1 MKIVFIQ
8 PRGRT
13 IYTVCPEPPLGLAY
27 LASSLRKYNNDLEI
41 EIIDGFILDHDEYW
55 KKISDLKA
63 DIVGVTTTMSLL
75 NEALK
80 IPNIVKEKNI
90 NFIIGGPGVANIP
103 SLKLY
108 ECGYSVVSYGEG
120 ERTIVDLVKAFENKL
135 ALKDIDGI
143 SFLSANREIKT
154 SPRKLIENLDEIPFP
169 ARDLL
174 DMKKYINT
182 WKDKMGVALSQIVS
196 SRGCQYSCRFCD
208 RAVFGRKIRFFS
220 PTRVVEEMKILYDR
234 YNVEMVYF
242 EEDLFTSNKKRVLN
256 FCDAME
262 KELPGKK
269 WGAYSRV
276 ETIDLEMLNRMKL
289 AGCTDLVFGAEN
301 GSQRLLDFL
310 GKGITVEQIKK
321 AFKWVHEVGING
333 GMFLILGIPGET
345 RKDIDMTKKL
355 IFECEP
361 MMINLYFLT
370 PIPGTEIFEITKHL
384 IRNDVDFY
392 NFDDLYGGVYKKE
405 VFEIDPMESYK
416 EVLNFFLNTFR
427 DRIDPRLS
435 LYDGTVA
442 AEIGVV

>member
-13 IYTVCPEPPLGLAY
+13 IYSVCPEPPLGLAY
-27 LASSLRKYNNDLEI
+27 LASSLREYDNDLEI
-41 EIIDGFILDHDEYW
+41 EIIDGFILDHDEYR
-55 KKISDLKA
+55 KKIFDIKA

-80 IPNIVKEKNI
+80 IPNMVKEKNMK
-90 NFIIGGPGVANIP
+90 FIIGGPGAANIL
-103 SLKLY
+103 SSRLY
-108 ECGYSVVSYGEG
+108 ECGYSIICYGEG

-135 ALKDIDGI
+135 PLKDVNGI
-143 SFLSANREIKT
+143 SFLSTNREIKT

-220 PTRVVEEMKILYDR
+220 PTRVIEEMRILYDR

-242 EEDLFTSNKKRVLN
+242 EEDLFTLNKKRVLD
-256 FCDAME
+256 FCDSME

-276 ETIDLEMLNRMKL
+276 ETVDLEMLNRMKL

-321 AFKWVHEVGING
+321 AFRWVHEVGINA

-345 RKDIDMTKKL
+345 QKDIDMTKKL
-355 IFECEP
+355 IAECEP
-361 MMINLYFLT
+361 SMINLYFLT
-370 PIPGTEIFEITKHL
+370 PIPGTEIFELTEHL

-392 NFDDLYGGVYKKE
+392 NFDDLYGGVYKKDA
-405 VFEIDPMESYK
+405 FEIDPLESYK
-416 EVLNFFLNTFR
+416 EVLSFFLNAFKHR
-427 DRIDPRLS
+427 VDPRLS
-435 LYDGTVA
+435 LYDGTFA
-442 AEIGVV
+442 AGIGVV